1 MSWKE
6 QLWSLLIDGKFEE
19 ANELRL
25 SKLPQELY
33 RYRPIASLKD
43 FEYRKLELL
52 GNIYFSDLRGVND
65 PFDSRFMTR
74 DSGGKAADA
83 MNCAFYRVNIETL
96 RFACFSE
103 KKTICLCGLTILG
116 ITREFALNTVRSRR
130 LEIQDWISG
139 QWFMLINCLIVR
151 KSRTIIYTAI
161 RQNLLP

>member
-83 MNCAFYRVNIETL
+83 MNCAFYPENR
-96 RFACFSE
+96 
-103 KKTICLCGLTILG
+103 G
-116 ITREFALNTVRSRR
+116 
-130 LEIQDWISG
+130 
-139 QWFMLINCLIVR
+139 
-151 KSRTIIYTAI
+151 IYTQSDSPKKSSRNIWSLAVVSVDQ
-161 RQNLLP
+161 RY